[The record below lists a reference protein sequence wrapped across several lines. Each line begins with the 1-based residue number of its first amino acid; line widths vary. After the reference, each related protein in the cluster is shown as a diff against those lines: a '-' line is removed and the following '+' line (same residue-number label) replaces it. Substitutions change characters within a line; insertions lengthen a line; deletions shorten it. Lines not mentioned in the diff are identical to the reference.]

1 MAGLYL
7 QKNARRVP
15 RWQVALIAC
24 VVSCACACGGA
35 ATNSP
40 GAGAPNPNA
49 PPYPILL
56 TDEQG
61 DMRQSVLAAWARL
74 MHEQGITGAQE
85 PELHAVTSTIAR
97 LPQLPSPLY
106 LPKVGEGVPMTEEET
121 REALRRFI
129 NDNHELLGIDP
140 PQLSLIRRTDAADG
154 TKRALYLQRP
164 FLRYNFRNGFGV
176 VEITFAPDRRIID
189 VTSTAIPEI
198 DRLRVAGA
206 GIAPRAELRTAEL
219 VIENL
224 TGRTIAYTDAAGR
237 ATSYQITA
245 QNRITP
251 RQFVIYPVLREDA
264 PPAIEF
270 HLAWEIS
277 LEGAPVRT
285 IYLDALTNELIGTSE
300 QSAPAY

>member
-1 MAGLYL
+1 MA
-7 QKNARRVP
+7 
-15 RWQVALIAC
+15 RWRITLIAC
-24 VVSCACACGGA
+24 LVSCACACA
-35 ATNSP
+35 ATNP
-40 GAGAPNPNA
+40 PNAGTPNPNA

-56 TDEQG
+56 TDEG
-61 DMRQSVLAAWARL
+61 DMRQAALAAWARL
-74 MHEQGITGAQE
+74 MHEQGITNAPE
-85 PELHAVTSTIAR
+85 PELRAVTSTITG

-129 NDNHELLGIDP
+129 NGNHELLGIDP
-140 PQLSLIRRTDAADG
+140 PQLSLIQRTDAADG

-176 VEITFAPDRRIID
+176 VEITFMPDRRILN
-189 VTSTAIPEI
+189 VTSTAIPAI
-198 DRLRVAGA
+198 DRLRVAGT

-224 TGRTIAYTDAAGR
+224 TGRTITYTDASGR
-237 ATSYQITA
+237 AMSYGLTA

-251 RQFVIYPVLREDA
+251 RQFVIYPMLREGA
-264 PPAIEF
+264 PPALEF

-277 LEGAPVRT
+277 IEGAPIRT
-285 IYLDALTNELIGTSE
+285 IYLDAVTSELIGTSTE
-300 QSAPAY
+300 GAPAY